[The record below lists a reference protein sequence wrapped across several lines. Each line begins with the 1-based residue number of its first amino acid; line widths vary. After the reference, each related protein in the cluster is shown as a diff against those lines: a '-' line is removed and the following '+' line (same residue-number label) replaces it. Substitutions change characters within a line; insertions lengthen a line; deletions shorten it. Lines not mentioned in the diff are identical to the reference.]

1 MSRFAEVLEQLREKK
16 QIRKKDLTQRS
27 GLSSG
32 YISLLTRGN
41 RSAPSEEV
49 VAALAN
55 AMELDAMSR
64 VGLFEAAGYSA
75 ETALAAISAP
85 SPSLVPPPQPP
96 SPHITAPLVLVSQDW
111 GDVPNVQMFCGRTQ
125 ELEMLGQW
133 IIEDQTK
140 MVAVLGMGGVGKTM
154 LCARLAEQVQGSFD
168 YVFWLSLLSAP
179 PLEQIV
185 RDCIQLFSGQRFAN
199 IPEDSEQQLLLLIEY
214 LRDH

>member
-49 VAALAN
+49 VAALAD

-64 VGLFEAAGYSA
+64 VRLFEAAGYSA
-75 ETALAAISAP
+75 ETALAAVGP
-85 SPSLVPPPQPP
+85 PSLTPPQSS
-96 SPHITAPLVLVSQDW
+96 SPHITTPLVLVSQDW

-125 ELEMLGQW
+125 ELETLGQW
-133 IIEDQTK
+133 IIEDRAK
-140 MVAVLGMGGVGKTM
+140 MVAVLGMGG
-154 LCARLAEQVQGSFD
+154 
-168 YVFWLSLLSAP
+168 
-179 PLEQIV
+179 
-185 RDCIQLFSGQRFAN
+185 
-199 IPEDSEQQLLLLIEY
+199 
-214 LRDH
+214 